1 MFSTTK
7 LKKIN
12 KIKFIYQFKVP
23 FNKEVILR
31 YQMMQYHLYIFSGS
45 ISIVANDE
53 DFIMCTIIMIRT
65 YQAISQ

>member
-7 LKKIN
+7 LKKIY

-23 FNKEVILR
+23 FNKEVILH

>member
-23 FNKEVILR
+23 FNKEVILH

-45 ISIVANDE
+45 ITIVANDE

>member
-23 FNKEVILR
+23 FNKEVILH

-53 DFIMCTIIMIRT
+53 DFIMCTIIIIRT

>member
-12 KIKFIYQFKVP
+12 KIKFIYQFKVS
-23 FNKEVILR
+23 FNKEVILH

>member
-23 FNKEVILR
+23 FNKEVILH

-65 YQAISQ
+65 YQAIYQ

>member
-23 FNKEVILR
+23 FNKEVILH

>member
-23 FNKEVILR
+23 FNKEVILH
-31 YQMMQYHLYIFSGS
+31 YQMMQCHLYIFSGS

>member
-7 LKKIN
+7 LKKIY

-23 FNKEVILR
+23 FNKEVILH
-31 YQMMQYHLYIFSGS
+31 YQMMQYHIYIFSGS

>member
-23 FNKEVILR
+23 FNKEVILH
-31 YQMMQYHLYIFSGS
+31 YQMMQYH
-45 ISIVANDE
+45 
-53 DFIMCTIIMIRT
+53 
-65 YQAISQ
+65 

>member
-1 MFSTTK
+1 MFSATK

-23 FNKEVILR
+23 FNKEVILH